1 MKKNDLYNGWKVID
15 ITEIAEYKSECIW
28 LRHEKTGME
37 VFHMKNDDEENLFA
51 FAFKTLPADSR
62 GAAHILEHSVLCGSE
77 HYPLKDPFIV
87 LVNQSVKTFMNA
99 LTFPDKTVYP
109 ASSTVEKDYFN
120 VMSVYG
126 DAVFFPQ
133 LRKEVFLQEGH
144 HYEYDEHGKLCVQG
158 VVYNEMKGNYSS
170 FENVAG
176 DLTLTTLLPGT
187 PYAFDSGGDP
197 ESIPDLTYEQFLDFH
212 KKYYSPSNCRLFLY
226 GNIPTEKQLDF
237 VSKKF
242 LDGHEFPIF
251 KDEQA
256 SPVVRFDTPRTI
268 EVFAPAPEKG
278 SGDMGPTVA
287 MSWMTGET
295 SNAENFMQMVL
306 LDELLMGHDG
316 SPLSRALLESSL
328 GDDISPVS
336 GLTSEMKYLVYT
348 VGMRN
353 VKAKNAKAHESLV
366 LSVLQDAVENG
377 FSKDDIES
385 AVMSVDFSSR
395 EIKRNNGPYSLK
407 LMRRCLRGWMNG
419 VAPDVTLRNK
429 EAFEKIKSEIASD
442 PEYIQ
447 KLLKRL
453 LLENTQRVTLTV
465 KPDSRYQ
472 KERDKKLQ
480 KKIEEFCASKPSEET
495 QRIVEDELEK
505 LRDFQTEKDTP
516 EKLRL
521 LPHLR
526 VSELPSK
533 NDRIAMKRSVHEGI
547 PFYSHAEAVNGI
559 NYVNVGFPIDT
570 LPPEYYKYLPFY
582 TIAATNMGFSGC
594 NWAEAASAFA
604 RVSGG
609 FGASLFSSSVAG
621 SVIDEYAGAGSP
633 IDEIQARIYEK
644 DPCLARQ
651 WMFFR
656 IKMLE
661 EKTEEALDVF
671 FDCIEHVSFDDLKR
685 LENLAAEYKND
696 MSSSIVPCGNEYV
709 ASRAACTKTRAK
721 LCDEL
726 WNGISQ
732 LYAAQEIVS
741 MDMGELADTLS
752 SIKNTILKS
761 GIVVD
766 ITSTDEGVEKTIPLV
781 KKHLSSFS
789 CPVRPSCYRD
799 DELLKYAAL
808 PGLDE
813 RCQEDEY
820 FCAGSEVGFAAC
832 VLDAAD
838 TDDRESASELVLAHW
853 LSNTVMWEKLR
864 TIGGAY
870 GAFAMVDGTERS
882 FTLATYRDP
891 DPEKSLEVFYDCLKY
906 ASETLLDDETVEK
919 AITGLYSRII
929 QPGSPAG
936 NGFKGFVRSLY
947 GVTDEQRE
955 RRIEWVQ
962 HITPHDIQRTAA
974 KLLKKYAE
982 SKKSAIL
989 GKKSKKSKF
998 TGKIID
1004 LPVY

>member
-1 MKKNDLYNGWKVID
+1 MKKNDLYNGWKVLD
-15 ITEIAEYKSECIW
+15 VTEISVYKSECVW

-99 LTFPDKTVYP
+99 LTFSDKTVYP

-197 ESIPDLTYEQFLDFH
+197 ECIPELSYEDFLNFH

-237 VSKKF
+237 VSNRF
-242 LDGHEFPIF
+242 LDGHDFPVF

-256 SPVVRFDTPRTI
+256 SSVVRFDSPRTI
-268 EVFAPAPEKG
+268 EASAPAPEKG

-287 MSWMTGET
+287 LSWLAGET
-295 SNAENFMQMVL
+295 SSTESFMQMVL

-316 SPLSRALLESSL
+316 SPLSKALLESSL

-353 VKAKNAKAHESLV
+353 VKAKNAKALENLIY
-366 LSVLQDAVENG
+366 SVLNDVAENG
-377 FSKDDIES
+377 FSKDDIEA

-395 EIKRNNGPYSLK
+395 EIKRHNGPYSLR
-407 LMRRCLRGWMNG
+407 LMRSCMRGWMNG
-419 VAPDVTLRNK
+419 VAPDVTLRNT
-429 EAFEKIKSEIASD
+429 EAFEKIKKNIEADST
-442 PEYIQ
+442 YIQ
-447 KLLKRL
+447 KLLRKFL
-453 LLENTQRVTLTV
+453 LDNNHRVTLTV

-472 KERDKKLQ
+472 KERDKKL
-480 KKIEEFCASKPSEET
+480 EEFCKSKASEITEAAIAEEL
-495 QRIVEDELEK
+495 DA
-505 LRDFQTEKDTP
+505 LRAFQTEKDTP

-533 NDRIAMKRSVHEGI
+533 NDRVAMKKVVLDGI
-547 PFYSHAEAVNGI
+547 SYYSHAEAVNGI
-559 NYVNVGFPIDT
+559 NYVTVGFPIDT

-582 TIAATNMGFSGC
+582 TIAATNMGFGGC
-594 NWAEAASAFA
+594 NWAEAASAVA

-609 FGASLFSSSVAG
+609 FGASLFSSSVAE
-621 SVIDEYAGAGSP
+621 SVIKENAGADCP
-633 IDEIQARIYEK
+633 PEEVIYRFYEK
-644 DPCLARQ
+644 DPCLARH

-656 IKMLE
+656 IKMLD
-661 EKTEEALDVF
+661 EKTDEALDVF

-696 MSSSIVPCGNEYV
+696 MSSSIVPGGNDYV
-709 ASRAACTKTRAK
+709 AARAACTKTRAK
-721 LCDEL
+721 LCDEI

-732 LYAAQEIVS
+732 LYTAQEMVS
-741 MDMGELADTLS
+741 MDMGKLSETLS
-752 SIKNTILKS
+752 SIKDILLKS
-761 GIVVD
+761 GVVVD
-766 ITSTDEGVEKTIPLV
+766 ITSTEEGVEKTIPLIR
-781 KKHLSSFS
+781 KHLSSFS
-789 CPVRPSCYRD
+789 GPVKPTYFPN
-799 DELLKYAAL
+799 EALLKYAAV

-813 RCQEDEY
+813 RCIEDEY
-820 FCAGSEVGFAAC
+820 FNAGSEVGFASC
-832 VLDAAD
+832 VLDASD
-838 TDDRESASELVLAHW
+838 TEDRESACELVLSHW

-870 GAFAMVDGTERS
+870 GAFAFVDGTERS
-882 FTLATYRDP
+882 FVMATYRDP

-906 ASETLLDDETVEK
+906 ASETLLDEETVEK

-936 NGFKGFVRSLY
+936 NGFKGFVRCLY
-947 GVTDEQRE
+947 GITDEKRE
-955 RRIEWVQ
+955 RRIKLVQ
-962 HITPHDIQRTAA
+962 CVTPEDVRKTAA
-974 KLLKKYAE
+974 RLVEMYEK

-989 GKKSKKSKF
+989 GKKSKKSKS

-1004 LPVY
+1004 LPLY

>member
-1 MKKNDLYNGWKVID
+1 MEKNDLYNGWKVLD
-15 ITEIAEYKSECIW
+15 VTEISEYKSECVW
-28 LRHEKTGME
+28 LRHEKTSME
-37 VFHMKNDDEENLFA
+37 VFHMKNEDEENLFA
-51 FAFKTLPADSR
+51 FGFKTLPADSR
-62 GAAHILEHSVLCGSE
+62 GTAHILEHSVLCGSE

-99 LTFPDKTVYP
+99 ITFSDKTVYP

-126 DAVFFPQ
+126 DAVFFPL

-170 FENVAG
+170 FDNVAG

-197 ESIPDLTYEQFLDFH
+197 VCIPELSYEDFLNFH

-237 VSKKF
+237 VSNRF
-242 LDGHEFPIF
+242 LDGHDFPIF
-251 KDEQA
+251 KDEQT
-256 SPVVRFDTPRTI
+256 SPVVRFDAPRTI
-268 EVFAPAPEKG
+268 EASAPVPEKG

-287 MSWMTGET
+287 LSWLVGET
-295 SNAENFMQMVL
+295 SSTESFMQMVL

-316 SPLSRALLESSL
+316 SPLSRALWESSL

-348 VGMRN
+348 IGMRN
-353 VKAKNAKAHESLV
+353 VKAKNAKALEDLIF
-366 LSVLQDAVENG
+366 SVLNDAAQNG
-377 FSKDDIES
+377 FSKDDIEA
-385 AVMSVDFSSR
+385 AVMSVDFASR

-407 LMRRCLRGWMNG
+407 LMRRCFRGWMNG
-419 VAPDVTLRNK
+419 VAPDVTLRNT
-429 EAFEKIKSEIASD
+429 EAFEKIKRDMASD
-442 PEYIQ
+442 PQYIQ
-447 KLLKRL
+447 KLLRKFFL
-453 LLENTQRVTLTV
+453 DNTHRVTLTV
-465 KPDSRYQ
+465 KPDRCYQ
-472 KERDKKLQ
+472 KERDKKLD
-480 KKIEEFCASKPSEET
+480 EFCLSKASEITETSVAEEL
-495 QRIVEDELEK
+495 DA
-505 LRDFQTEKDTP
+505 LRAFQTEKDTP

-533 NDRIAMKRSVHEGI
+533 NDRIAMKKVVLDSI
-547 PFYSHAEAVNGI
+547 PYYSHAEAVNGI

-582 TIAATNMGFSGC
+582 TIAATNMGFGGC
-594 NWAEAASAFA
+594 NWAEAASAVA

-609 FGASLFSSSVAG
+609 FGSSLFSSSVAE
-621 SVIDEYAGAGSP
+621 SVIKENVGANCP
-633 IDEIQARIYEK
+633 AEEIQNRFYEK
-644 DPCLARQ
+644 DPCLARN

-656 IKMLE
+656 IKMLD
-661 EKTEEALDVF
+661 EKTDEALDVF
-671 FDCIEHVSFDDLKR
+671 FDYIKNVSFNDLKR
-685 LENLAAEYKND
+685 LESLACEYKND
-696 MSSSIVPCGNEYV
+696 MSSSVVPGGNDYV
-709 ASRAACTKTRAK
+709 ASRASCIKTRAK
-721 LCDEL
+721 LCDEI

-732 LYAAQEIVS
+732 LYTAQEMVS
-741 MDMGELADTLS
+741 MDMGKLAETLS
-752 SIKNTILKS
+752 SIKEILLKS

-766 ITSTDEGVEKTIPLV
+766 ITSTEEGVEKTIPLIR
-781 KKHLSSFS
+781 KHLSSFNG
-789 CPVRPSCYRD
+789 PVRPSYFSD
-799 DELLKYAAL
+799 EELLKYAAV

-813 RCQEDEY
+813 RCLEDE
-820 FCAGSEVGFAAC
+820 FFNAGSEVGFAAC
-832 VLDAAD
+832 ALDASD
-838 TDDRESASELVLAHW
+838 VDGRESASELVLSHW

-870 GAFAMVDGTERS
+870 GAFAFVDGTEHS
-882 FTLATYRDP
+882 FVMATYRDP

-906 ASETLLDDETVEK
+906 ASETLLDEETVEK

-936 NGFKGFVRSLY
+936 NGFKGFVRCLY
-947 GVTDEQRE
+947 GITDEKRE
-955 RRIEWVQ
+955 RRIKLVQ
-962 HITPHDIQRTAA
+962 CITPEDVRKTAA
-974 KLLKKYAE
+974 RLVKMYEK

-989 GKKSKKSKF
+989 GKKSKKSKY

-1004 LPVY
+1004 LPLY